1 VGAGFSWH
9 KARKAFY
16 FSGGRSQCDQLNG
29 PSTEENL
36 GCGQVL
42 SNTKKKSLKEEK
54 LYQSLTSYF
63 AS

>member
-1 VGAGFSWH
+1 MGAGFSWH

-16 FSGGRSQCDQLNG
+16 FNGGRSQCRQLNG

-42 SNTKKKSLKEEK
+42 SNTKKKS
-54 LYQSLTSYF
+54 YCSQDVND
-63 AS
+63 